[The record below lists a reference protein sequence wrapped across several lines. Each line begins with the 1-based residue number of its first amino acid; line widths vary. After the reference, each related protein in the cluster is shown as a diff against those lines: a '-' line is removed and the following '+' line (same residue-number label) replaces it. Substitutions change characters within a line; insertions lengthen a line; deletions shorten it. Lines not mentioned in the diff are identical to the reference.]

1 MDKFRVFHLVFG
13 SGQKWTVPYL
23 PLRSSIICGNNAQF
37 LLFWAIHFH
46 RLSQFFG
53 SSTLTR
59 DHSLGQVQQ
68 WITLYKV
75 VRNTENEMINFQLN
89 QSKPFISLLTFGNAD
104 HKNGLT
110 SFRIQCRIF
119 LCWGKSGTGI
129 LVPASAVLLRSQVFK
144 SFAFSSQRRSVDPVS
159 ATDEKCLTANR
170 SKRED
175 QEVQALA

>member
-1 MDKFRVFHLVFG
+1 
-13 SGQKWTVPYL
+13 
-23 PLRSSIICGNNAQF
+23 
-37 LLFWAIHFH
+37 
-46 RLSQFFG
+46 
-53 SSTLTR
+53 
-59 DHSLGQVQQ
+59 
-68 WITLYKV
+68 
-75 VRNTENEMINFQLN
+75 MINFQLN

-129 LVPASAVLLRSQVFK
+129 LGPASAVLLRSEVFK
-144 SFAFSSQRRSVDPVS
+144 SFAFHNQRRSVDPLS